1 MKFDI
6 RISAG
11 DRNLIDIRD
20 FHLQEK
26 GITFLLGESGIGK
39 SLIARAIYGL
49 LDNEDLSVSINNQP
63 YEIYLQ
69 NGFCQEIQKNGFFV
83 FQEPSSHLNPLMKL
97 SDQLNEG
104 DLDIPD
110 GSLSVLK
117 SLWPERNT
125 HQIEELIKVYPQ
137 PYRPSG
143 GEKQRILLAMAL
155 KKMSRVSSET
165 KSGFFIFDEPTGSL
179 DNKNRDIFLDLLLE
193 QMSQISG
200 TILFISHDYSMIS
213 RMNQYSQDLK
223 QNISFM
229 ELSRERNGH
238 VINEFSGKL
247 YINWLNGLKSHDSKN
262 KITPLL
268 TIESGFEIFKHRY
281 SFSTDPAFIKEE
293 ALQIFPHDLVYL
305 KAGSGVGK
313 TTLAKIL
320 VGLYKAVKLN
330 IKVADLRINET
341 TPPRIWKRDI
351 WARKIGMIF
360 QHADEALN
368 LNAKVKDVF
377 AGLPRIKRP
386 DTRQLL
392 IELRHFFDD
401 TIPDDFLEQKIR
413 HLSGGQKQRLNIMR
427 TFFLDTDILILDEP
441 LNGLDFKSM
450 VKIIEIILQKRKE
463 EKGIL
468 LISHNEEIFDKLV
481 PEGRRYYL
489 RAEKAIGDRR

>member
-20 FHLQEK
+20 FHLLEK

-49 LDNEDLSVSINNQP
+49 LDSEELSVTINDQP

-69 NGFCQEIQKNGFFV
+69 NGLCQEIQKNGFFV
-83 FQEPSSHLNPLMKL
+83 FQEPSTHLNPLIKL
-97 SDQLNEG
+97 ADQLNEG

-110 GSLSVLK
+110 GSFSVLK
-117 SLWPERNT
+117 SLWPDRNT
-125 HQIEELIKVYPQ
+125 KQIEELIKVYPQ

-155 KKMSRVSSET
+155 KKMSRVSET

-193 QMSQISG
+193 QMSQIPR

-213 RMNQYSQDLK
+213 RISRYSQDLK

-229 ELSRERNGH
+229 ELSRERNGYG
-238 VINEFSGKL
+238 INEFSGKL
-247 YINWLNGLKSHDSKN
+247 YINWLNGLKSHDTKN
-262 KITPLL
+262 KVMPLL
-268 TIESGFEIFKHRY
+268 AIESGFEIFEHRF
-281 SFSTDPAFIKEE
+281 SFSTDPSFIKEE

-330 IKVADLRINET
+330 IKVADLRINEN
-341 TPPRIWKRDI
+341 TPPRVWKRDI

-368 LNAKVKDVF
+368 LNSKVKDVF
-377 AGLPRIKRP
+377 AGLPKTKRP

-392 IELRHFFDD
+392 NELRHFFDD
-401 TIPDDFLEQKIR
+401 TIPGDFLEQKIR
-413 HLSGGQKQRLNIMR
+413 QLSGGQKQRLNIMR

-463 EKGIL
+463 EKGLL

-489 RAEKAIGDRR
+489 RTEKTVGDRR